1 MVSPDHTKREDI
13 PMAVAGVEDTPNME
27 FSASRESEEEG
38 TEEEVESAMKGLGL
52 RAAEEALPAADS

>member
-1 MVSPDHTKREDI
+1 
-13 PMAVAGVEDTPNME
+13 MAVAGVEDTPNME